1 MAPSFLAGLYLSA
14 GKEVS
19 QKACGGEF
27 YSFPLVSS
35 VNEFRRMELEL
46 SAVGTK
52 KGCWPDRHHA
62 GDFGPAASLRA
73 LSDSEA
79 RRTNRQT
86 GIPENNI

>member
-1 MAPSFLAGLYLSA
+1 MMAPSFLAGLYLSA

-52 KGCWPDRHHA
+52 KAA
-62 GDFGPAASLRA
+62 GRIVTTLATSGQQLACVR
-73 LSDSEA
+73 
-79 RRTNRQT
+79 
-86 GIPENNI
+86 

>member
-1 MAPSFLAGLYLSA
+1 MMAPSFLAGLYLSA

-52 KGCWPDRHHA
+52 KRLLA
-62 GDFGPAASLRA
+62 GSSPRWRLRA
-73 LSDSEA
+73 SS
-79 RRTNRQT
+79 
-86 GIPENNI
+86 